1 MLTGEDIKRL
11 TCGTFGTCVSA
22 LGINAT
28 SITDTESIVSIVCTI
43 IGLCITI
50 ITCLVI
56 PLYKWFHKSK
66 SDGKITSKE
75 VEEGMET
82 LKDGLKS
89 IKDELEHLKGDE
101 DNGNKY

>member
-1 MLTGEDIKRL
+1 MLTGEDIKKL
-11 TCGTFGTCVSA
+11 TCGTIGTCMSA

-56 PLYKWFHKSK
+56 PLYKWLRKSK
-66 SDGKITSKE
+66 ADGKISSKE
-75 VEEGMET
+75 LEEGMET
-82 LKDGLKS
+82 LKDGLNT
-89 IKDELEHLKGDE
+89 IKDELEQLKGDE
-101 DNGNKY
+101 NEHKD

>member
-1 MLTGEDIKRL
+1 MFTGEDIKRL

-50 ITCLVI
+50 ITCLII
-56 PLYKWFHKSK
+56 PLYKWLRKSK
-66 SDGKITSKE
+66 ADGKISSKE
-75 VEEGMET
+75 LEEGMET
-82 LKDGLKS
+82 LKDGLDT
-89 IKDELEHLKGDE
+89 IKDELKQLKGDE
-101 DNGNKY
+101 NEHKD

>member
-43 IGLCITI
+43 IGLIITI
-50 ITCLVI
+50 ITCLII
-56 PLYKWFHKSK
+56 PAVKWYRKSK
-66 SDGKITSKE
+66 ADGKISSKE
-75 VEEGMET
+75 LEEGMET
-82 LKDGLKS
+82 LKDGLNT
-89 IKDELEHLKGDE
+89 IKDELEQLKGDE
-101 DNGNKY
+101 NEHKD

>member
-43 IGLCITI
+43 IGLIITI
-50 ITCLVI
+50 ITCLII
-56 PLYKWFHKSK
+56 PAVKWYRKSK
-66 SDGKITSKE
+66 ADGKISSKE
-75 VEEGMET
+75 LEEGIET
-82 LKDGLKS
+82 LKDGLNT
-89 IKDELEHLKGDE
+89 IKDELEQLKGDE
-101 DNGNKY
+101 NEHKD